1 MGAFVRTI
9 TLAAG
14 VAAAALAPAG
24 PAAAVDFAGKTIEII
39 VPASEG
45 GGTDIW
51 ARILAPMLEER
62 LPGKPTII
70 VRNVP
75 GGASLNGGNHFQ
87 RNAKP
92 DGQMAFALAGS
103 TIMGYLF
110 RDKRVRFDIGK
121 WTPVLASPMG
131 TVVYGSPSLG
141 IKGPQDLAK
150 LKGQRLV
157 YGSREATGT
166 DLPML
171 LGFDMLGLELTPVYG
186 IQGRGDGRLGFER
199 GEFNIDRQTT
209 IAYQKSVQ
217 PLVDRGKAVP
227 LFSFG
232 VFDAAG
238 NLKRDPNFPDIPH
251 FGEAY
256 ELVTG
261 KKPSGPEWEAW
272 KTFMAAGY
280 NVSKALT
287 LAEGTPDDVRA
298 AYDKALSAIM
308 SDPAAVDKLRDEI
321 GDYQQGIG
329 KDAAA
334 FVKQASTIDPAT
346 DAWVRK
352 WLTEKHDVKF

>member
-1 MGAFVRTI
+1 
-9 TLAAG
+9 
-14 VAAAALAPAG
+14 
-24 PAAAVDFAGKTIEII
+24 
-39 VPASEG
+39 
-45 GGTDIW
+45 
-51 ARILAPMLEER
+51 
-62 LPGKPTII
+62 
-70 VRNVP
+70 
-75 GGASLNGGNHFQ
+75 
-87 RNAKP
+87 
-92 DGQMAFALAGS
+92 
-103 TIMGYLF
+103 
-110 RDKRVRFDIGK
+110 
-121 WTPVLASPMG
+121 VLASPMG

-171 LGFDMLGLELTPVYG
+171 LAFDMLGLELTPVYG

-209 IAYQKSVQ
+209 IAYQKNVQ
-217 PLVDRGKAVP
+217 PLVDRGTAVP

-232 VFDAAG
+232 VFDAEG
-238 NLKRDPNFPDIPH
+238 KLKRDPNFPDIPH

-256 ELVTG
+256 ELVVG
-261 KKPSGPEWEAW
+261 KPPSGPEWEAW

-287 LAEGTPDDVRA
+287 LPEGTPADIRA
-298 AYDKALSAIM
+298 AYDAAMAAIM
-308 SDPAAVDKLRDEI
+308 SDPAALERLRGEI

-334 FVKQASTIDPAT
+334 FVKQASTIDPET

-352 WLTEKHDVKF
+352 WLTEEHDVKFESQ